1 MIVFK
6 AGLVLLIIGI
16 LLLLISLAIKGSNK
30 LHGYC
35 IVGSVYDICLATFLI
50 FFGYILGMITGAIPV
65 IKVL

>member
-6 AGLVLLIIGI
+6 AGLALLLIGI
-16 LLLLISLAIKGSNK
+16 LLYLVALAAKNK
-30 LHGYC
+30 KLCEYC
-35 IVGSVYDICLATFLI
+35 ITGFAYAICLAIFMM

>member
-16 LLLLISLAIKGSNK
+16 LLCLISLAIKGSNK
-30 LHGYC
+30 LYGYC
-35 IVGSVYDICLATFLI
+35 IVGSVYAICLATFLI

-65 IKVL
+65 VKII

>member
-6 AGLVLLIIGI
+6 AGLA
-16 LLLLISLAIKGSNK
+16 LLLIGIMLYLVALAAKNK
-30 LHGYC
+30 KLCEYC
-35 IVGSVYDICLATFLI
+35 ITGFAYAICLTIFMM

>member
-6 AGLVLLIIGI
+6 AGLILLLIGI
-16 LLLLISLAIKGSNK
+16 LLFLVALASKNKKLCEYCITGFAYAKYLAI
-30 LHGYC
+30 
-35 IVGSVYDICLATFLI
+35 FMM

>member
-6 AGLVLLIIGI
+6 AGLALLLIGI
-16 LLLLISLAIKGSNK
+16 LLYLVALAAKNK
-30 LHGYC
+30 KLREYC
-35 IVGSVYDICLATFLI
+35 ITGFVYAKYLATFLI